1 MAKTNKELENELMHD
16 AIEALVNCLEDG
28 YTGYYCDLHHEVFN
42 TGYYVSNSD
51 EAMEIFENVDNVFWA
66 IGKVWEYEKDSF
78 GEIYC
83 DFADAMHVMN
93 MLYYI
98 IGEEA
103 IYTIPFEDI
112 VDDYWNEDSIEEI
125 NNELAEKY
133 REYLETHF

>member
-1 MAKTNKELENELMHD
+1 MAKTNRELENELMHD

-42 TGYYVSNSD
+42 TGYYVSSSD

-103 IYTIPFEDI
+103 MYTIPFEDI

>member
-1 MAKTNKELENELMHD
+1 
-16 AIEALVNCLEDG
+16 
-28 YTGYYCDLHHEVFN
+28 
-42 TGYYVSNSD
+42 
-51 EAMEIFENVDNVFWA
+51 
-66 IGKVWEYEKDSF
+66 
-78 GEIYC
+78 
-83 DFADAMHVMN
+83 MN

-103 IYTIPFEDI
+103 MYTIPFEDI